1 MGEIKASLEYLRG
14 LCPNPR
20 KIISFFIDI
29 LSKGFGEKNNS
40 STFAIRF
47 E

>member
-1 MGEIKASLEYLRG
+1 MGEIKASLVYLRG

-20 KIISFFIDI
+20 KIIRFFLYIF
-29 LSKGFGEKNNS
+29 SKAFGEKNNS
-40 STFAIRF
+40 STFAVRF